1 MRKTSVNRV
10 VVFEDDPYAKDL
22 ILKLLSRDWRTRVA
36 GEFDSLSQ
44 AAFRQFLAK
53 PANKI
58 DTIILDTEVPKNP
71 KLPLDI
77 FEVVQSLPEPPK
89 LIFVCTVPTPRYW
102 NDVLMDY
109 DFFGGYLVKQEVLY
123 ALGSVVALAA
133 QGYMVATESVVQM
146 QPPVNA
152 SHITAVVDGLQAIQ
166 NFTPREKEILRLG
179 IIYNQSQ
186 RDIQDEL
193 VLSRDWIS
201 EVLSSIYAK
210 LQIKEIL
217 TGEIPLDT
225 YFTDAVVL
233 SRAQSIIDQYKDKT
247 GSINLRHAPWIAT
260 LAFHLLTIP
269 EIQKIENEA

>member
-1 MRKTSVNRV
+1 MNELSVNRV

-22 ILKLLSRDWRTRVA
+22 ILKLLSRDWRTRIA

-44 AAFRQFLAK
+44 AAFQQFLAK
-53 PANKI
+53 PANI
-58 DTIILDTEVPKNP
+58 VDTIIIDTEVPKNP
-71 KLPLDI
+71 RLPLDI
-77 FEVVQSLPEPPK
+77 FEVVQSLPEPPE
-89 LIFVCTVPTPRYW
+89 LLFTCTVPTPRYW
-102 NDVLMDY
+102 NNVLIDY

-123 ALGSVVALAA
+123 ALGSVVTLAA
-133 QGYMVATESVVQM
+133 QGYAVTTKSIALM
-146 QPPVNA
+146 QPPVSA
-152 SHITAVVDGLQAIQ
+152 DRKIAIVDGSQAIQ

-186 RDIQDEL
+186 RDMQDEL

-201 EVLSSIYAK
+201 EVLSSIYEK

-217 TGEIPLDT
+217 AGEIPLNT

-247 GSINLRHAPWIAT
+247 GGINLRHAPWIAT

-269 EIQKIENEA
+269 DIQKVKQ

>member
-1 MRKTSVNRV
+1 MTKTSVNRV

-36 GEFDSLSQ
+36 GEFDSISQ
-44 AAFRQFLAK
+44 DAFRQFLSK
-53 PANKI
+53 PANKV

-77 FEVVQSLPEPPK
+77 FKVVQSLPEPPR
-89 LIFVCTVPTPRYW
+89 LIFICTVPTPKYW
-102 NDVLMDY
+102 NDVLLEY
-109 DFFGGYLVKQEVLY
+109 DFFGGYLVKQEMLY

-133 QGYMVATESVVQM
+133 QGYAVTTESVALI
-146 QPPVNA
+146 QPPVRA
-152 SHITAVVDGLQAIQ
+152 DHKIAIVDGSQAIQ

-186 RDIQDEL
+186 RDMQDEL

-201 EVLSSIYAK
+201 EVLSSVYEK

-217 TGEIPLDT
+217 AGEIPLDT
-225 YFTDAVVL
+225 YFTNAVVL
-233 SRAQSIIDQYKDKT
+233 SRAQSIIDQHKDKT
-247 GSINLRHAPWIAT
+247 GGVNLRHAPWIAT

-269 EIQKIENEA
+269 VVQKVTK